1 MTSIAIIDYGA
12 GNLDSVRKALA
23 HVGSETEIART
34 PEEVLAADR
43 LVLPGVGAA
52 GQAIQQLRR
61 SGLDEALTEA
71 VRHRGRPF
79 MGICLGM
86 QLLAERLHEFGDH
99 AGLGWIAGEAVPL
112 GSLMDTPVRV
122 PHMGWNRVEVADKA
136 EGLFW
141 EVRGGRQFYFAHSFG
156 LRLAGDTDT
165 LAATTEYG
173 GVPLTAAIL
182 DGSVFA
188 TQFHP
193 EKSQVAGERLLGA
206 FVDWKP

>member
-12 GNLDSVRKALA
+12 GNLDSVRKALVR
-23 HVGSETEIART
+23 VGSETTIART
-34 PEEVLAADR
+34 PEDVLAADR

-52 GQAIQQLRR
+52 GEAIRQLRR
-61 SGLDEALTEA
+61 SGLDEALTEV
-71 VRHRGRPF
+71 VRVKGRPF

-99 AGLGWIAGEAVPL
+99 PGLGWIAGEAVPL
-112 GSLMDTPVRV
+112 VGLTAAPVRV

-136 EGLFW
+136 EDLFW
-141 EVRGGRQFYFAHSFG
+141 EVRGRREFYFAHSFC
-156 LRLAGDTDT
+156 LRLTGGGDA

-173 GVPLTAAIL
+173 GVPLVAAVL
-182 DGSVFA
+182 DGTVIA

-193 EKSQVAGERLLGA
+193 EKSQVNGEHLLGA

>member
-12 GNLDSVRKALA
+12 GNLDSVRKALVR
-23 HVGSETEIART
+23 VGSETAIART
-34 PEEVLAADR
+34 PEDVLAADR

-52 GQAIQQLRR
+52 GEAIQRLRR

-71 VRHRGRPF
+71 VRVRGRPF

-112 GSLMDTPVRV
+112 SSLIAAPVRI
-122 PHMGWNRVEVADKA
+122 PHMGWNRVEVADEA
-136 EGLFW
+136 EDLFL
-141 EVRGGRQFYFAHSFG
+141 EVRGRREFYFAHSFS
-156 LRLAGDTDT
+156 LRLADGEDAM
-165 LAATTEYG
+165 AATTEYG

-182 DGSVFA
+182 DGTVFA

-193 EKSQVAGERLLGA
+193 EKSQVNGERLLGA

>member
-12 GNLDSVRKALA
+12 GNLDSVRKALV
-23 HVGSETEIART
+23 HVGAEAVIART
-34 PEEVLAADR
+34 PEDVLAADR

-52 GQAIQQLRR
+52 GEAIARLRR

-71 VRHRGRPF
+71 VRVRGRPF

-112 GSLMDTPVRV
+112 GGLTTAPVRI

-136 EGLFW
+136 EDLFW
-141 EVRGGRQFYFAHSFG
+141 QVRGGREFYFAHSFS
-156 LRLAGDTDT
+156 LCLAGGGDA

-173 GVPLTAAIL
+173 GVPLVAAVL
-182 DGSVFA
+182 DGTVFA

-193 EKSQVAGERLLGA
+193 EKSQVNGERLLGA